1 MPLFLSLYLK
11 KSFYISFSLSV
22 FIFFYM
28 LQMEIYVLEKIIFN
42 SSSKGQGHVCIYGCW
57 GGESWNHTKNLSTN
71 IHKNIV
77 DS

>member
-28 LQMEIYVLEKIIFN
+28 LQMEIYVLEKIVFN
-42 SSSKGQGHVCIYGCW
+42 SSSKGQGHVCIYMVAGVVKVEITQKTW
-57 GGESWNHTKNLSTN
+57 VQTSTKIL
-71 IHKNIV
+71 
-77 DS
+77 

>member
-1 MPLFLSLYLK
+1 MSLFLSLYLK

-42 SSSKGQGHVCIYGCW
+42 SSSKGQGHVCIYGC
-57 GGESWNHTKNLSTN
+57 
-71 IHKNIV
+71 
-77 DS
+77 